1 MWQNNRLFVVTHSF
15 QNKFHFQGNKKGAI
29 EVLQSLGEAKYRPG
43 VVSAIVSLLLGS
55 DNKAAASQVL
65 KDAVEWYK
73 KSKINSDGLTDMW
86 RQAATFHL
94 RGGEAETAA
103 SSLEELRKSNPQDMK
118 ILAQLVI
125 AYAQFNR
132 TKAQDASKKLPAL
145 DTLTNATEID
155 NLEATN
161 WMMSTKAVKK
171 TAAKVEQSPG
181 TPGSELGKQRKK
193 RQRKRKG
200 KLPKEYNVDVLPD
213 PERWLPKYERTG
225 FRRKRDKR
233 SKDVIKGSQGMASG
247 AADQ

>member
-1 MWQNNRLFVVTHSF
+1 M
-15 QNKFHFQGNKKGAI
+15 
-29 EVLQSLGEAKYRPG
+29 LQSLGEAKYRPG

-55 DNKAAASQVL
+55 ENKTAASQVL

-73 KSKINSDGLTDMW
+73 KSQFNSGDLTDMW

-103 SSLEELRKSNPQDMK
+103 SSLEELRKTNPQDMK

-125 AYAQFNR
+125 AYAQFSPS
-132 TKAQDASKKLPAL
+132 KAQEASKKLPAL
-145 DTLTNATEID
+145 DTLTNAAEID

-171 TAAKVEQSPG
+171 TVSKVEQSPG
-181 TPGSELGKQRKK
+181 TPGSELGQKQRKK